1 MNSGI
6 VFRNVRF
13 VSIVDGTINLPFTE
27 EKEGFYKLA
36 PCNYKDIVLNIRDK
50 KIPVKADPKEVEKII
65 HIILFGEGEANPSDT
80 ISDSDLNGVHR
91 LHEKYLCEL
100 VHGRFLRTTFD
111 CPIITFYDGS
121 AEVLDNDTTLLNGW
135 GTYKV
140 ELRPGLDSEAV
151 IDTNCCWSFN
161 PNDFPFIDIKY
172 IGQNVLCLQT
182 NLSFEENRIPNNYTV
197 EIDNGVLVISDE
209 NGNRETWD
217 WGYVVIYDDNNRITN
232 MWIEDADYNNPSG
245 THLPDLYFC

>member
-1 MNSGI
+1 M
-6 VFRNVRF
+6 
-13 VSIVDGTINLPFTE
+13 
-27 EKEGFYKLA
+27 
-36 PCNYKDIVLNIRDK
+36 
-50 KIPVKADPKEVEKII
+50 EKII
-65 HIILFGEGEANPSDT
+65 HIILFGEGEANHPSDT

-121 AEVLDNDTTLLNGW
+121 AKVLDNDITLLNGC

-232 MWIEDADYNNPSG
+232 M
-245 THLPDLYFC
+245 